1 MNPIASKSQHR
12 FEGAVVIV
20 TGGTKGIG
28 RGIAHA
34 FLEAGAEVVVCARH
48 APEQPVQAAGR
59 SAIFLPC
66 DVCNPASIAEF
77 VQLAVSR
84 HGRIDV
90 LINNAGGAP
99 SGDSATMSPRLI
111 ERIVQLNMLAPFY
124 CAQAVNRVMQGQE
137 SGGAIVN
144 VSSVAANRPA
154 PGAAAYG
161 AAKAGLTRLTET
173 LAMEWGPKVRVNA
186 VVVGLVKTEGSAEY
200 YGGAEGMAR
209 IDAMLPLRRMAE
221 PADIGAACIYLASP
235 AAAYV
240 SGAELAVHGGGER
253 PAYLQFV

>member
-1 MNPIASKSQHR
+1 MNQIASQSQHR

-28 RGIAHA
+28 RGIAEA
-34 FLEAGAEVVVCARH
+34 FLEAGAEVIVCARH

-59 SAIFLPC
+59 SATFLPC
-66 DVCNPASIAEF
+66 DVCSPASIVEF
-77 VQLAVSR
+77 VQLVVSR

-90 LINNAGGAP
+90 LVNNAGGAP
-99 SGDSATMSPRLI
+99 GGDSATMSPRLV

-124 CAQAVNRVMQGQE
+124 CAQAVNRVMQDQQG
-137 SGGAIVN
+137 GGAIIN
-144 VSSVAANRPA
+144 ISSVAANRPA

-161 AAKAGLTRLTET
+161 AAKAGLSRLTET

-186 VVVGLVKTEGSAEY
+186 VVVGLVKTEGSADY
-200 YGGAEGMAR
+200 YGGTEGMAR

-221 PADIGAACIYLASP
+221 PADIGAACVYLASP

-240 SGAELAVHGGGER
+240 SGAQLAVHGGGER